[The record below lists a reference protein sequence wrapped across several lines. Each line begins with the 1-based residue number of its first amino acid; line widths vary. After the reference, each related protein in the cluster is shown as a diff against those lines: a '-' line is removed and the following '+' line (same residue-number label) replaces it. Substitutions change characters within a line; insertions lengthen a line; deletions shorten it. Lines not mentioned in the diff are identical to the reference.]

1 MNLNVAVQMDPI
13 ARINIRG
20 DSTFALLLEAQ
31 KRGHSLSYYTPDQL
45 SLRGEELIAPVQKLT
60 VRDEVGD
67 HFTLG
72 EAKREPLTNF
82 DVILLRQDPPFDLA
96 YITSTHFLERIHPK
110 TLVVNNPASVRNA
123 PEKLFVMDFPHLMPP
138 TLISRD
144 LDEIN
149 SFRDQ
154 HGAVVMKPLHG
165 HGGAAVFR
173 VMPQDM
179 NFGSLFDMFSV
190 TFREPWVI
198 QRFLPEVKHGDKRI
212 ILVDG
217 EFAGAV
223 NRVPAPDDLRSNMVR
238 GGRRAGHGT
247 LSARARNLRHAG
259 SGAARARAAVRRHR
273 RDRRQPHRDQRD
285 VTDGHS
291 RDCPARRAGR
301 RWNDL
306 GHHREEARRKI
317 IPSRPVGHLIR
328 SARPHAT

>member
-1 MNLNVAVQMDPI
+1 MKLNVAVQMDPI

-31 KRGHSLSYYTPDQL
+31 KRGHSVSYYTPDKL
-45 SLRGEELIAPVQKLT
+45 SLRGEELVAPVQKLT

-72 EAKREPLTNF
+72 EAKREPLEAF

-96 YITSTHFLERIHPK
+96 YITSTHLLERIHPK

-123 PEKLFVMDFPHLMPP
+123 PEKLFVLNFPRLMPP

-149 SFRDQ
+149 AFRDQ

-190 TFREPWVI
+190 TFREAWVI

-217 EFAGAV
+217 QFAGAV

-238 GGRRAGHGT
+238 GGAAQATDLSEREREICATLGPALRERGLLFVGIDVIDGNLTEINVTSPTGIRAIQRLNGPDVAARIWDTIEAKRAG
-247 LSARARNLRHAG
+247 
-259 SGAARARAAVRRHR
+259 
-273 RDRRQPHRDQRD
+273 
-285 VTDGHS
+285 
-291 RDCPARRAGR
+291 
-301 RWNDL
+301 
-306 GHHREEARRKI
+306 K
-317 IPSRPVGHLIR
+317 
-328 SARPHAT
+328 

>member
-1 MNLNVAVQMDPI
+1 MKLNVAVQMDPI

-31 KRGHSLSYYTPDQL
+31 KRGHSLSYYTPDKL
-45 SLRGEELIAPVQKLT
+45 SQRGTELVAPVQKLT
-60 VRDEVGD
+60 VRDEESN
-67 HFTLG
+67 HFTLD
-72 EAKREPLTNF
+72 EAKREALNGF

-96 YITSTHFLERIHPK
+96 YITSTHFLETIHPK

-123 PEKLFVMDFPHLMPP
+123 PEKLFVMNFPQLMPP

-149 SFRDQ
+149 AFRRE

-217 EFAGAV
+217 EFAGKAAECIEIAPGHTDHRGNTAV
-223 NRVPAPDDLRSNMVR
+223 E
-238 GGRRAGHGT
+238 
-247 LSARARNLRHAG
+247 RARHQIEHTAAAALGLAELVEHEQV
-259 SGAARARAAVRRHR
+259 GAA
-273 RDRRQPHRDQRD
+273 
-285 VTDGHS
+285 
-291 RDCPARRAGR
+291 
-301 RWNDL
+301 
-306 GHHREEARRKI
+306 
-317 IPSRPVGHLIR
+317 
-328 SARPHAT
+328 

>member
-1 MNLNVAVQMDPI
+1 MKLNVAVQMDPI
-13 ARINIRG
+13 ARINIAG

-31 KRGHSLSYYTPDQL
+31 RRGHTLSYYTPDKL
-45 SLRGEELIAPVQKLT
+45 SLRGEELVAPVQALS
-60 VRDEVGD
+60 VRDKVGD
-67 HFTLG
+67 HFSLG
-72 EAKREPLTNF
+72 ESKRTSLEAF

-96 YITSTHFLERIHPK
+96 YITSTHLLERIHPK
-110 TLVVNNPASVRNA
+110 TLVVNNPASVRDA
-123 PEKLFVMDFPHLMPP
+123 PEKLFVMHFPQLMPP

-149 SFRDQ
+149 AFRQQ

-217 EFAGAV
+217 KFAGAV
-223 NRVPAPDDLRSNMVR
+223 NRVPAADDLRSNMVR
-238 GGRRAGHGT
+238 GGAAQAT
-247 LSARARNLRHAG
+247 DLSAREREICAALGPALRERGLLFVGIDVIDGNLTEINVTSPTGIRAIARLG
-259 SGAARARAAVRRHR
+259 GPDVAAKVWDSIENKR
-273 RDRRQPHRDQRD
+273 
-285 VTDGHS
+285 G
-291 RDCPARRAGR
+291 G
-301 RWNDL
+301 N
-306 GHHREEARRKI
+306 
-317 IPSRPVGHLIR
+317 
-328 SARPHAT
+328 

>member
-1 MNLNVAVQMDPI
+1 MKLNIAVQMDPI
-13 ARINIRG
+13 ERINIRG

-31 KRGHSLSYYTPDQL
+31 KRGYSISYFTPDKL
-45 SLRGEELIAPVQKLT
+45 SLRGEELVAPVQLLT
-60 VRDEVGD
+60 VRDELGD

-72 EAKREPLTNF
+72 EPKREPMTNF
-82 DVILLRQDPPFDLA
+82 DVILLRQEPPFDIA
-96 YITSTHFLERIHPK
+96 YITSTHLLERIHPE
-110 TLVVNNPASVRNA
+110 TLVVNDPASVRNA
-123 PEKLFVMDFPHLMPP
+123 PEKMFVLNFPQLMPP

-149 SFRDQ
+149 SFRAE

-238 GGRRAGHGT
+238 GGAAQAT
-247 LSARARNLRHAG
+247 ELSAREREICDTLAPALRERGLLFVGIDVIDGNLTEINVTCPTGIRAIARLG
-259 SGAARARAAVRRHR
+259 GPDIAARIW
-273 RDRRQPHRDQRD
+273 D
-285 VTDGHS
+285 TI
-291 RDCPARRAGR
+291 
-301 RWNDL
+301 
-306 GHHREEARRKI
+306 EKK
-317 IPSRPVGHLIR
+317 R
-328 SARPHAT
+328 SGK

>member
-1 MNLNVAVQMDPI
+1 MKLNVAVQMDPI

-31 KRGHSLSYYTPDQL
+31 KRGHALSYYTPDKL
-45 SLRGEELIAPVQKLT
+45 SLRGEELVAPVQVVT
-60 VRDEVGD
+60 VRDEAGN

-72 EAKREPLTNF
+72 EPKRQPLNSF
-82 DVILLRQDPPFDLA
+82 DVILLRQEPPFDIA
-96 YITSTHFLERIHPK
+96 YITSTHLLERIHPK
-110 TLVVNNPASVRNA
+110 TLVVNDPASVRNA
-123 PEKLFVMDFPHLMPP
+123 PEKMFVLNFPQLMPP

-149 SFRDQ
+149 SFRAE

-217 EFAGAV
+217 
-223 NRVPAPDDLRSNMVR
+223 
-238 GGRRAGHGT
+238 
-247 LSARARNLRHAG
+247 
-259 SGAARARAAVRRHR
+259 
-273 RDRRQPHRDQRD
+273 
-285 VTDGHS
+285 
-291 RDCPARRAGR
+291 
-301 RWNDL
+301 
-306 GHHREEARRKI
+306 
-317 IPSRPVGHLIR
+317 
-328 SARPHAT
+328 

>member
-1 MNLNVAVQMDPI
+1 MKLNVAVQMDPI
-13 ARINIRG
+13 ARINVRG

-31 KRGHSLSYYTPDQL
+31 KRGHGISYYTPDKL
-45 SLRGEELIAPVQKLT
+45 SLRGEELVAPVQVLT
-60 VRDEVGD
+60 VRDEAGD

-72 EAKREPLTNF
+72 EPKREPLTNF
-82 DVILLRQDPPFDLA
+82 DVVLLRQDPPFDLA

-123 PEKLFVMDFPHLMPP
+123 PEKIMVMNFPQLMPP

-149 SFRDQ
+149 SFRDE

-238 GGRRAGHGT
+238 GGAAHATDLSDREREICATVGPKLRELGLLFVGIDVIDGNLTEINVTSPTGIRAI
-247 LSARARNLRHAG
+247 ARLNG
-259 SGAARARAAVRRHR
+259 PDVAAKIW
-273 RDRRQPHRDQRD
+273 DKI
-285 VTDGHS
+285 
-291 RDCPARRAGR
+291 
-301 RWNDL
+301 
-306 GHHREEARRKI
+306 EARRGGK
-317 IPSRPVGHLIR
+317 
-328 SARPHAT
+328 

>member
-1 MNLNVAVQMDPI
+1 MQLNVAVQMDPI

-20 DSTFALLLEAQ
+20 DSTFAVLLEAQ
-31 KRGHSLSYYTPDQL
+31 KRGHKLSYYTPDKL
-45 SLRGEELIAPVQKLT
+45 SLRGEELVAPVQTLS
-60 VRDEVGD
+60 VRDQVGD

-72 EAKREPLTNF
+72 EPKRVPLAQF

-96 YITSTHFLERIHPK
+96 YITSTHFLERLHPK

-123 PEKLFVMDFPHLMPP
+123 PEKIFVMDFPDLMPP

-149 SFRDQ
+149 SFRNE

-173 VMPQDM
+173 IMPQDM

-223 NRVPAPDDLRSNMVR
+223 NRVPAADDLRSNMVR
-238 GGRRAGHGT
+238 GGAAQAT
-247 LSARARNLRHAG
+247 ELSDREREICARLAPALRERG
-259 SGAARARAAVRRHR
+259 LLFVGI
-273 RDRRQPHRDQRD
+273 D
-285 VTDGHS
+285 VIDGHLTEINVTS
-291 RDCPARRAGR
+291 PTGIRAIAK
-301 RWNDL
+301 L
-306 GHHREEARRKI
+306 GGPDVAAMIWDAIEKKRGGK
-317 IPSRPVGHLIR
+317 
-328 SARPHAT
+328 

>member
-1 MNLNVAVQMDPI
+1 MKLNVAVQMDPI

-31 KRGHSLSYYTPDQL
+31 KRGHTLSYYTPDKL
-45 SLRGEELIAPVQKLT
+45 SLRGEELVAPVQSLT
-60 VRDEVGD
+60 VRDEVGN

-72 EAKREPLTNF
+72 EARREKLAAY

-96 YITSTHFLERIHPK
+96 YITSTHFLERLHPK

-123 PEKLFVMDFPHLMPP
+123 PEKIFVMDFPDLMPP

-149 SFRDQ
+149 SFRAE

-173 VMPQDM
+173 IMPQDM

-223 NRVPAPDDLRSNMVR
+223 NRVPAADDLRSNMVR
-238 GGRRAGHGT
+238 GGAAKAT
-247 LSARARNLRHAG
+247 ELSDREREICARLAPKLRERG
-259 SGAARARAAVRRHR
+259 LLFVGI
-273 RDRRQPHRDQRD
+273 D
-285 VTDGHS
+285 VIDGHLTEINVTS
-291 RDCPARRAGR
+291 PTGIRAVAK
-301 RWNDL
+301 L
-306 GHHREEARRKI
+306 GGPDVAAKIWDVIEAKR
-317 IPSRPVGHLIR
+317 
-328 SARPHAT
+328 A